1 MLVLRFLDR
10 HSIPF
15 FGAPKIQSLIGLK
28 GVLKVKNMFFDFAW
42 SINSKVNPTG
52 DKKKKKK
59 SNNKKKGK
67 ASFRRHNRRAPAA
80 PSEVPADP
88 KDAPA
93 SLPETAARL
102 I

>member
-28 GVLKVKNMFFDFAW
+28 GVLKVKNMFFDFGW
-42 SINSKVNPTG
+42 SINRKVNPTG
-52 DKKKKKK
+52 DKKKK

>member
-28 GVLKVKNMFFDFAW
+28 GVLKVKNMFFDFGW

-52 DKKKKKK
+52 DKKKK